1 MAYLFGDEQRDALE
15 ELVAVEGGDGEV
27 EEQPVEHW
35 SRDEFE
41 LFDEQNGQA
50 DQNVRQDSSD
60 TRLAYTDDPDTRQ
73 LDWEHFVPLYRHRAE
88 VTEMTER
95 LISGVVGRNFTK
107 IIPSGQVSFRIFN
120 QLPRFCKKAAN
131 SKKVTV
137 LYSASLRRR
146 LRCATASRKSALI

>member
-1 MAYLFGDEQRDALE
+1 MVYLFGDEQRDALE

-73 LDWEHFVPLYRHRAE
+73 LD
-88 VTEMTER
+88 
-95 LISGVVGRNFTK
+95 
-107 IIPSGQVSFRIFN
+107 
-120 QLPRFCKKAAN
+120 
-131 SKKVTV
+131 
-137 LYSASLRRR
+137 
-146 LRCATASRKSALI
+146 